1 METQVKNQNQNQ
13 NLVQDNNK
21 SQTVISE
28 PPVVAQQPQIQPSV
42 PTNEKKL
49 KLNFLKKIIDLWMK
63 LNPMLRKILMIVGFI
78 FFLLLIVAMVFSFSK
93 KTGVLNQLP
102 EPTALIERS
111 PLPEIIINPSRY
123 ATDSSVLSIEE
134 KLKVIERDLN
144 DTVINDLKLSPP
156 DLLWDINFE
165 D

>member
-1 METQVKNQNQNQ
+1 MEPEINNQNQ
-13 NLVQDNNK
+13 NLVQETNV
-21 SQTVISE
+21 SQPSVPE
-28 PPVVAQQPQIQPSV
+28 PPVVTQQPPIQPSV
-42 PTNEKKL
+42 PVSKEKPKV
-49 KLNFLKKIIDLWMK
+49 NFLKNIIDLWMR
-63 LNPMLRKILMIVGFI
+63 LNSMLRKILMIVGFI

-102 EPTALIERS
+102 EPTAVVEES

-134 KLKVIERDLN
+134 NLKVIERDLN
-144 DTVINDLKLSPP
+144 ETVINDLKLSPP
-156 DLLWDINFE
+156 NLLWDINFE